1 VNAFGFSRSAG
12 RIAVG
17 ILGLVACGLLFAC
30 SSSASDDDGV
40 TTPVE
45 ATPTADTTADTSSGG
60 GSQSSDPAPSS
71 PTPSDPTPT
80 DTATPT
86 GPAPVI
92 DSFDTPENIDCHNG
106 NDQTFTASWTTT
118 NATEVLISIDGA
130 GPSDTYEPNA
140 STSLPFDCSSS
151 HTFLL
156 TARSADGQETWA
168 SVTLDPRNV
177 QVPAGDAE
185 LDEPTDEQP

>member
-1 VNAFGFSRSAG
+1 VNAFRLSHSAG
-12 RIAVG
+12 RIFVG
-17 ILGLVACGLLFAC
+17 VLGLMACGLLFAC
-30 SSSASDDDGV
+30 SSSASDGDGV

-45 ATPTADTTADTSSGG
+45 ATTPTTAASTG
-60 GSQSSDPAPSS
+60 SSDQNVDSQPTEGS
-71 PTPSDPTPT
+71 PTSAPPQTP
-80 DTATPT
+80 ASP
-86 GPAPVI
+86 PPVI

-106 NDQTFTASWTTT
+106 NSQTFTASWTTT
-118 NATEVLISIDGA
+118 NATEVVISIDGA
-130 GPSDTYEPNA
+130 GPFDTFEPNA